1 MLNKQIYMYIFLIK
15 TNVRSNFVYLYVRL
29 GNIWTLS
36 SWYGWFKAKG
46 GIYCCPAPD
55 FLIASFLYWNAY
67 NPLINWK
74 YLPWSKSTVLSQS
87 WEAPLQHSAR
97 REKWEKVR
105 NTSKSMENS
114 QCGSL
119 SLEAFP
125 DMSKSNS
132 TAASV
137 SSDERTG
144 PTHAAGGCQCA

>member
-1 MLNKQIYMYIFLIK
+1 MADSKQ
-15 TNVRSNFVYLYVRL
+15 S
-29 GNIWTLS
+29 
-36 SWYGWFKAKG
+36 
-46 GIYCCPAPD
+46 GIYCCPATD

-74 YLPWSKSTVLSQS
+74 YLPWSKSPVLSQT

-114 QCGSL
+114 RCGSL

-144 PTHAAGGCQCA
+144 PTHAAGGASAHRFTPAIRVNLYLKTGFQILHMMIPLRVNNS